1 MMADTRRVL
10 LIAAIAVLAVDTIGA
25 IASIHLGFAYSSL
38 SPISMFIYAAAGFAA
53 GRLAGLRAAVSIGA
67 AVALIEATLGW
78 FISWQIG
85 PGRPPEEYAGVGA
98 VLIAIAV
105 VTATGALFGLV
116 GGSAARFV
124 RRRSAA

>member
-1 MMADTRRVL
+1 MKPLTRVL
-10 LIAAIAVLAVDTIGA
+10 LIAAIVVLVFDTVGA
-25 IASIHLGFAYSSL
+25 IASAQLGFAYSSL

-53 GRLAGLRAAVSIGA
+53 GRLAGLRAAVSIGS

-98 VLIAIAV
+98 VLVAITI
-105 VTATGALFGLV
+105 VTAMGAVFGLL
-116 GGSAARFV
+116 GGAAARLV
-124 RRRSAA
+124 RRRTAA